1 MLGIKRIDHVSVVH
15 SDLEGRIRFYEDL
28 FGMEV
33 TERFETEA
41 GAFKGVA
48 MKIPGS
54 PTQWEILEPFGDDS
68 FLHRFLAERGPGMHH
83 ATFEVEDIEK
93 AAAALRSYG
102 VEPFGEGVANDWK
115 QLFIHPRDTG
125 GVLIQ
130 LYEQIEKSGAAK
142 G

>member
-15 SDLEGRIRFYEDL
+15 SDIEDRITFYRDL

-33 TERFETEA
+33 VERFETES

-48 MKIPGS
+48 MSIPGS
-54 PTQWEILEPFGDDS
+54 PTQWEILEPFGDGS

-83 ATFEVEDIEK
+83 ATFEVEDIAK
-93 AAAALRSYG
+93 AADALRSRG
-102 VEPFGEGVANDWK
+102 IEPFGEGIQNDWK
-115 QLFIHPRDTG
+115 QLFIHPRDSG

-130 LYEQIEKSGAAK
+130 LYEQIRK

>member
-15 SDLEGRIRFYEDL
+15 SDLAGRIKFYEDL

-33 TERFETEA
+33 EERFETEA

-48 MKIPGS
+48 MSIPGS
-54 PTQWEILEPFGDDS
+54 PTHWEILEPFGDDS
-68 FLHRFLAERGPGMHH
+68 FLHRFLSERGPGMHH
-83 ATFEVEDIEK
+83 ATFEVEDIEV
-93 AAAALRSYG
+93 AAKALRDYG

-130 LYEQIEKSGAAK
+130 LFEQIEK
-142 G
+142 

>member
-15 SDLEGRIRFYEDL
+15 GDLEGRIRFYEDL

-33 TERFETEA
+33 AERFETET
-41 GAFKGVA
+41 GQFKGVA

-54 PTQWEILEPFGDDS
+54 ATQWEILEPFGENS

-102 VEPFGEGVANDWK
+102 IEPFGEGTANDWK
-115 QLFIHPRDTG
+115 QLFIHPKDSG

-130 LYEQIEKSGAAK
+130 LYEKIGKTGAEEQ
-142 G
+142 

>member
-15 SDLEGRIRFYEDL
+15 SDLEGRIAFYREL

-33 TERFETEA
+33 VERFETEDGGFR
-41 GAFKGVA
+41 GAA
-48 MKIPGS
+48 LSIPGS
-54 PTQWEILEPFGDDS
+54 PTQWEILEPFGGGS
-68 FLHRFLAERGPGMHH
+68 FLHRFIADRGPGMHH
-83 ATFEVEDIEK
+83 ATFEVEDIAK

-102 VEPFGEGVANDWK
+102 IEPFGEGTAGDWN

-130 LYEQIEKSGAAK
+130 LYEKIG
-142 G
+142 